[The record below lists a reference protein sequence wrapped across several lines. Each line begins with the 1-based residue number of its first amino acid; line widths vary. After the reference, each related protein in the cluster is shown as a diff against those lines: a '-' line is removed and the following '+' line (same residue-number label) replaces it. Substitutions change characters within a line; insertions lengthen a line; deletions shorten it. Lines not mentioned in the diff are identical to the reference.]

1 MKSLQNSLRVYWLSL
16 LFVSLDIA
24 LLLLLYDR
32 LPDPVPLLWSSDG
45 DVISGMAKPMGAL
58 LLPLAQL
65 IVTLF
70 LIVAPM
76 VEPRAW
82 HASAAP
88 RFYPLAVAIISG
100 FLMLATGL
108 IFAAS
113 LGAELNVAHSMLG
126 GFGVLVALIG
136 NYLGKVPKNH
146 MVGIRTPW
154 TLSSKYVWER
164 THRFAA
170 PVFVTGGLALFLYS
184 FLQGDSFSSIIAGA
198 IIVVIALAPYCY
210 SYLIWKKNASARE
223 HA

>member
-1 MKSLQNSLRVYWLSL
+1 MKSLQNFLRVYWLSL
-16 LFVSLDIA
+16 LFVALNIA
-24 LLLLLYDR
+24 LLLILYGQ
-32 LPDPVPLLWSSDG
+32 LPDPVPMLWSSDG
-45 DVISGMAKPMGAL
+45 DVISWMAKPMGAL

-65 IVTLF
+65 LVTLF
-70 LIVAPM
+70 LIIAPM
-76 VEPRAW
+76 VDPKAW
-82 HASAAP
+82 HAPAAP

-100 FLMLATGL
+100 FLMLVTGL

-126 GFGVLVALIG
+126 GLGVLVALIG
-136 NYLGKVPKNH
+136 NYLGKLPKNH

-154 TLSSKYVWER
+154 TLSSRYVWER

-170 PVFVTGGLALFLYS
+170 PVFVTGGLALFAYS
-184 FLQGDSFSSIIAGA
+184 FLQGDSFSSFIAGA

-210 SYLIWKKNASARE
+210 SYLIWKKNDSEKE

>member
-1 MKSLQNSLRVYWLSL
+1 MKSLQNSLRVYWLSV
-16 LFVSLDIA
+16 LFVSLNIA
-24 LLLLLYDR
+24 LLLILYDR

-45 DVISGMAKPMGAL
+45 DVISRMAKPMGPL
-58 LLPLAQL
+58 LLPLVQL
-65 IVTLF
+65 FITLF
-70 LIVAPM
+70 LIVAPT
-76 VEPRAW
+76 VDPGAW
-82 HASAAP
+82 RASAAP

-100 FLMLATGL
+100 FLMLATAL

-126 GFGVLVALIG
+126 GLGVLIALIG

-154 TLSSKYVWER
+154 TLSSRYVWER

-170 PVFVTGGLALFLYS
+170 PVFVTGGIALFAYS
-184 FLQGDSFSSIIAGA
+184 FLQGDSFSSFVASA

-210 SYLIWKKNASARE
+210 SYLIWKKNDSEKE